1 MRPMTIRALL
11 ALCAVLPMTHAS
23 ARGDALA
30 QAAPQALVVGGQSAT
45 PAERQAAEKLA
56 AHLRR
61 LGGPADNLV
70 TDVAINRDLERA
82 ASHHLL
88 VVGREDTN
96 RVLQRVLS
104 HWVLNRDWYYRDRA
118 PFESYMPTTGYHAA
132 GYGTFHQGDVG
143 YIEWDRNPYY
153 HYASNLPTDPR
164 NSESPPIE
172 LPYRQIVR
180 LTGNTPQ
187 GVSLAVS
194 AAVERSVLTGVI
206 PADGHLPGPMTLWS
220 LDTDH
225 YALPEAAPRWIPT
238 DEQRRG
244 DRVIR
249 FAGWHI
255 ADSMTY
261 AGFEEIT
268 GIGAQRIWRAKYQ
281 TERNWDYPPHVVI
294 DPAHPMTRSPLFEAT
309 MARRASGNELL
320 VVELADAAEARQ
332 AATAVEKS
340 LAGKKPSHGPWQ
352 DRTIGGM
359 RWRRSRFDVHI
370 ATTGAYLVMESF
382 GSEHDEL
389 ILERIGRNLVGGGQ

>member
-30 QAAPQALVVGGQSAT
+30 QAAPQALVVVGQSAT

-104 HWVLNRDWYYRDRA
+104 HWVLNRDWYYRDREPYEA
-118 PFESYMPTTGYHAA
+118 YMPTTGYHAA

-153 HYASNLPTDPR
+153 HYASNLPTDQR
-164 NSESPPIE
+164 NSESRPIE

-180 LTGNTPQ
+180 LTGNSPQ
-187 GVSLAVS
+187 GVSLAVD
-194 AAVERSVLTGVI
+194 AAIQQSVLTGVI
-206 PADGHLPGPMTLWS
+206 PAGGRLPGPMTLWS
-220 LDTDH
+220 IDTDH
-225 YALPEAAPRWIPT
+225 YAPPEAAPGWIPR
-238 DEQRRG
+238 DELRRG
-244 DRVIR
+244 ERVVR

-261 AGFEEIT
+261 AGFEEVT
-268 GIGAQRIWRAKYQ
+268 GIAANRIWRAKYQ
-281 TERNWDYPPHVVI
+281 TERNWDYPPHAVI

-320 VVELADAAEARQ
+320 VVELADAQKARQ
-332 AATAVEKS
+332 AASAAEKS
-340 LAGKKPSHGPWQ
+340 LSDKKPSHTPWQ
-352 DRTIGGM
+352 DRTIGGLH
-359 RWRRSRFDVHI
+359 WRRSRYDVHI
-370 ATTGAYLVMESF
+370 TTHGPYLIMESF
-382 GSEHDEL
+382 GSEHDDL
-389 ILERIGRNLVGGGQ
+389 ILEQLARNLAGSGQ

>member
-82 ASHHLL
+82 ASHHLP

-96 RVLQRVLS
+96 RVLQRVPS

-206 PADGHLPGPMTLWS
+206 P
-220 LDTDH
+220 
-225 YALPEAAPRWIPT
+225 
-238 DEQRRG
+238 
-244 DRVIR
+244 
-249 FAGWHI
+249 
-255 ADSMTY
+255 
-261 AGFEEIT
+261 
-268 GIGAQRIWRAKYQ
+268 
-281 TERNWDYPPHVVI
+281 
-294 DPAHPMTRSPLFEAT
+294 
-309 MARRASGNELL
+309 
-320 VVELADAAEARQ
+320 
-332 AATAVEKS
+332 
-340 LAGKKPSHGPWQ
+340 
-352 DRTIGGM
+352 
-359 RWRRSRFDVHI
+359 
-370 ATTGAYLVMESF
+370 
-382 GSEHDEL
+382 
-389 ILERIGRNLVGGGQ
+389 